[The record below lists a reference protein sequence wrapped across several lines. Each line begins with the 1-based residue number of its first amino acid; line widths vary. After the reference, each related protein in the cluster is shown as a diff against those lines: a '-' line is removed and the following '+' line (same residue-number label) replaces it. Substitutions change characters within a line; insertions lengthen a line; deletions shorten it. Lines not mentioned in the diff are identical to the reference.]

1 MEKQDCLTVENDKVT
16 AIDFDKFVSTITR
29 MKNAPAFDAL
39 NLKSPENEE
48 FGTEEVFARHF
59 TKYSAD
65 HSIANGDMADEQ
77 LIKMLNPTK
86 YVGCEGTAKHWRIR
100 HGAFDRD
107 TSLAIPVILAT
118 MLKNKG
124 YDVDFFLPWG
134 LPHSGD
140 YEFARAVCLDRQLS

>member
-1 MEKQDCLTVENDKVT
+1 MQN
-16 AIDFDKFVSTITR
+16 
-29 MKNAPAFDAL
+29 
-39 NLKSPENEE
+39 
-48 FGTEEVFARHF
+48 
-59 TKYSAD
+59 
-65 HSIANGDMADEQ
+65 EQ

-100 HGAFDRD
+100 HGVFDRD

-124 YDVDFFLPWG
+124 SDVDFFLPWG

-140 YEFARAVCLDRQLS
+140 YDLPELFAWIDSLAKSE